1 MKTPVYNQQGKEV
14 ENILLPKE
22 IFGNEANDDL
32 IYQVVLSQT
41 SNQRKVIAHTK
52 GRGEVSGGGKKP
64 WKQKG
69 TGRARVGSIR
79 SPLWKGGGV
88 TFGPTK
94 ERNFKKK
101 INKNMRKKALFQVF
115 SAKAKENLLIVIDKI
130 VLEKAK
136 TKQAAQV
143 LFNLSMKDKKCL
155 IALEKNDKKIVAA
168 FKNIP
173 FIKIIEA
180 RNINILDLL
189 SYKYLIMEK
198 KSIKAVKEMFL
209 N

>member
-1 MKTPVYNQQGKEV
+1 MKTPVYNQQGKEI
-14 ENILLPKE
+14 ENILLPKK
-22 IFGNEANDDL
+22 IFGVEENKDL
-32 IYQVVLSQT
+32 IYQVVISQT

-115 SAKAKENLLIVIDKI
+115 SAKAKENLLIIIDKI
-130 VLEKAK
+130 TLEKAK
-136 TKQAAQV
+136 TKQAVQI
-143 LFNLSMKDKKCL
+143 LTNLSLKDKKCL
-155 IALEKNDKKIVAA
+155 IALEKNDKKIIAA

-173 FIKIIEA
+173 FVRVIEA

-189 SYKYLIMEK
+189 SYKYLIMEE
-198 KSIKAVKEMFL
+198 KSIKAMEEMFL
-209 N
+209 K

>member
-22 IFGNEANDDL
+22 IFGNEANNDL

-143 LFNLSMKDKKCL
+143 LLNLSMKDKKCL

-173 FIKIIEA
+173 SIKMIEA

-198 KSIKAVKEMFL
+198 KSIKVVKEMFL

>member
-22 IFGNEANDDL
+22 IFGNEANNDL

-143 LFNLSMKDKKCL
+143 LLNLSMKDKKCL

-173 FIKIIEA
+173 SIKMIEA

>member
-173 FIKIIEA
+173 SIKMIEA

>member
-1 MKTPVYNQQGKEV
+1 MKTPVYNQQGKEI
-14 ENILLPKE
+14 ENILLPKK
-22 IFGNEANDDL
+22 IFGVEENKDL
-32 IYQVVLSQT
+32 IYQVVISQT

-115 SAKAKENLLIVIDKI
+115 SAKAKENLLIIIDKI
-130 VLEKAK
+130 TLEKAK
-136 TKQAAQV
+136 TKQAVQILA
-143 LFNLSMKDKKCL
+143 NLSLKDKKCL
-155 IALEKNDKKIVAA
+155 IALEKNDKKIIAA

-173 FIKIIEA
+173 FVKIIEA

-189 SYKYLIMEK
+189 SYKYLIMEE
-198 KSIKAVKEMFL
+198 KSIKAMEEMFL
-209 N
+209 K